1 MKFKL
6 MKFKLRRL
14 DKFFTIWITI
24 LFALVSSFISTSAA
38 QTVMERGHD
47 HTVTL
52 SIEGEEW
59 SAILKESDV
68 TRNFIKS
75 LPLYITLKDYEDS
88 QKVSGL
94 PTSLRVGSS
103 PAGSDASAGD
113 IAYYAPWDNLVI
125 FYEDVQYTKGLV
137 IMGYIDD
144 NLESFLEI
152 LKTYEAVD
160 VRIDLVE

>member
-1 MKFKL
+1 MDKL
-6 MKFKLRRL
+6 FSS
-14 DKFFTIWITI
+14 WITI
-24 LFALVSSFISTSAA
+24 LFVLVSSFISTSTA
-38 QTVMERGHD
+38 QTVMERGHN

-68 TRNFIKS
+68 TREFIRL

-88 QKVSGL
+88 QKISGL
-94 PTSLRVGSS
+94 PESLRVGSS
-103 PAGSDASAGD
+103 PAGSDASAGE

-125 FYEDVQYTKGLV
+125 FYDDVQYTTGLV

-144 NLESFLEI
+144 NLEAFLEI